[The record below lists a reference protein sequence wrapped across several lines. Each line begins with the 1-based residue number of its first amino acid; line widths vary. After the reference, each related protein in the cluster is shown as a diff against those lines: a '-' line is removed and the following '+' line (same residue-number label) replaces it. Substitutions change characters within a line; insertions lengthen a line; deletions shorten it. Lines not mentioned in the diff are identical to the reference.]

1 MKKLLFVLCLLPTF
15 LFSQTKLKDSVFFQ
29 NPIFKGMYS
38 EVLEEPLWVEYV
50 VKCPNGTAP
59 RTGMDFFTVDS
70 IKTSDGKDYENN
82 IYDKGH
88 LAPAADFNCT
98 REMLLKT
105 FSYVN
110 CVLQHERL
118 NRGVWRLLEVRE
130 RDLAKQGKVFVEIR
144 MVYSPRS
151 QKLPT
156 GATIPDGFFKTIK
169 VANIT
174 EVYYFPNVTPTLSS
188 YTQYKIK

>member
-15 LFSQTKLKDSVFFQ
+15 LFSQTKLRDSVFFQ

-50 VKCPNGTAP
+50 VKCPNGSTP

-98 REMLLKT
+98 KEMLFST
-105 FSYVN
+105 FTFLN
-110 CVLQHERL
+110 CCLQDQYL
-118 NRGVWRLLEVRE
+118 NRGTWRLLESHE
-130 RDLAKQGKVFVEIR
+130 C
-144 MVYSPRS
+144 SPIILISHLDPHRS
-151 QKLPT
+151 
-156 GATIPDGFFKTIK
+156 A
-169 VANIT
+169 
-174 EVYYFPNVTPTLSS
+174 
-188 YTQYKIK
+188 